1 MLKLKTRLAGA
12 SLVSVLTICL
22 GALGFGALALFGLL
36 GVLDQVQASTFR
48 LWAPSVSAVVAA
60 TSLLLTGFTY
70 DRANRRER
78 RARTVAAWTSY
89 RDKTDK
95 LIRRQLST
103 ADGRTGPAVTKE
115 EVRILMGLR
124 SKTLA
129 AAADPDE
136 RLLIERAHD
145 IIAILNRLERL
156 ALGCQ
161 HGLYDLWFLNE
172 LGGTPIQKVYRRLKP
187 FIDGARG
194 EQGTAF
200 ESVIKLHRSITE
212 MRGPLAD

>member
-1 MLKLKTRLAGA
+1 MRKLKTRVAGA
-12 SLVSVLTICL
+12 SLVSVLTVGLAAI
-22 GALGFGALALFGLL
+22 GFGALAVFGLL
-36 GVLDQVQASTFR
+36 GLLDQVKGSTFR

-70 DRANRRER
+70 DRSSRRER

-103 ADGRTGPAVTKE
+103 ADGTTGAAVTKE
-115 EVRILMGLR
+115 EVRVLMGLR

-129 AAADPDE
+129 ATDADE

-156 ALGCQ
+156 AVGCE
-161 HGLYDLWFLNE
+161 HGLYDPWFLSK
-172 LGGTPIQKVYRRLKP
+172 LGGTPIQKVYKRLKP

-200 ESVIKLHRSITE
+200 ESIIKLHASITE